1 MFLVASIKPRDEPG
15 TTSVSASDQVL
26 AEADDIVVSALF
38 DDIVR
43 QLVTPVDAREP
54 AWGAPSEH
62 PDASDDGSSVWTPT
76 PRVHPGR
83 SRSPPQN
90 LRTHELNN

>member
-1 MFLVASIKPRDEPG
+1 MFLVASIKPRDEPR
-15 TTSVSASDQVL
+15 TASAPTSDQVL
-26 AEADDIVVSALF
+26 AEADAIVVSALF

-43 QLVTPVDAREP
+43 QLVTPVDTREP
-54 AWGAPSEH
+54 E
-62 PDASDDGSSVWTPT
+62 PDAWSAHADEPDDGSSVWTPS

-90 LRTHELNN
+90 

>member
-1 MFLVASIKPRDEPG
+1 MFLVASIKPRDEPR
-15 TTSVSASDQVL
+15 TTSASASDQVL

-43 QLVTPVDAREP
+43 QLLTPVDAREP
-54 AWGAPSEH
+54 E
-62 PDASDDGSSVWTPT
+62 PDAWSAHADESEDGYSIWTPP

-83 SRSPPQN
+83 SRSPPQ
-90 LRTHELNN
+90 T